1 MSIKSTKIAVDKVTV
16 EGAMHAIRNLQSSLG
31 IDLVDEEGYGY
42 IYFALEK
49 ALEEASE

>member
-1 MSIKSTKIAVDKVTV
+1 MGEKVLVDISTVKDAL
-16 EGAMHAIRNLQSSLG
+16 HAIYKLQSSLG
-31 IDLVDEEGYGY
+31 IDLSDEDGFGH